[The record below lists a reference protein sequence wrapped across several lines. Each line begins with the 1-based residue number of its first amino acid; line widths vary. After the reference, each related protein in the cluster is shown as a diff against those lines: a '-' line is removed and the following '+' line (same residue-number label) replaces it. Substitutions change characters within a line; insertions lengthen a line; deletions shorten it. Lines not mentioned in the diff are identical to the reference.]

1 MLRARDIM
9 SLSVQTVAPRTLVH
23 DFARLLADRHINGA
37 LVVAD
42 DGAVIGMAT
51 EADLLSKTGS
61 TVREIMTPGIVS
73 VQEETPVYEIA
84 QLLGRLQIRQAPVM
98 RGPRFV
104 GMVGRGD
111 IVRAIARAAEPEAV
125 LG

>member
-1 MLRARDIM
+1 MLRAHDIM
-9 SLSVQTVAPRTLVH
+9 SLSVQTIAPRTPVH

-61 TVREIMTPGIVS
+61 TVREIMTPGIIS
-73 VQEETPVYEIA
+73 VQEETPVHEIA
-84 QLLGRLQIRQAPVM
+84 QLLGRLQIRQTPVM

>member
-1 MLRARDIM
+1 MLKARDIM

-23 DFARLLADRHINGA
+23 DFARLLAERHINGA

-84 QLLGRLQIRQAPVM
+84 QLLGRLQIRQMPVM

-111 IVRAIARAAEPEAV
+111 IVRAIAHAAEPEAV

>member
-9 SLSVQTVAPRTLVH
+9 SQSVQTVAPRTLVH

-73 VQEETPVYEIA
+73 VQEETPVCEIA
-84 QLLGRLQIRQAPVM
+84 QLLGRLQIRQTPVM
-98 RGPRFV
+98 RGSRFI

>member
-9 SLSVQTVAPRTLVH
+9 SMSVPTVTRRTLVH
-23 DFARLLADRHINGA
+23 DFAQLLADRHLNGA
-37 LVVAD
+37 LVISD

-51 EADLLSKTGS
+51 AADLLTRTGP
-61 TVREIMTPGIVS
+61 TVGDIMTPGIIS
-73 VQEETPVYEIA
+73 VREETPVHEIA
-84 QLLGRLQIRQAPVM
+84 QLLGRFQIRQTPVM
-98 RGPRFV
+98 HGARLV

-111 IVRAIARAAEPEAV
+111 IVRAIARAAQPEAV

>member
-9 SLSVQTVAPRTLVH
+9 SMSVPTVTRRTPVH
-23 DFARLLADRHINGA
+23 DFAQLLADRHLNGA
-37 LVVAD
+37 LVISD

-51 EADLLSKTGS
+51 AADLLTRTGP
-61 TVREIMTPGIVS
+61 TVGDIMTPGIIS
-73 VQEETPVYEIA
+73 VREETPVSEIA
-84 QLLGRLQIRQAPVM
+84 QLLGRFQIRQTPVM
-98 RGPRFV
+98 RGGRLV

-111 IVRAIARAAEPEAV
+111 IVRAIARAAQPEAV